1 MNRIVKVTARVGE
14 NLAGRCRA
22 AYIDGVLEGGPASF
36 EAWVVEAM
44 TAALTPAEK
53 KRGAGMSRLPRTGS
67 PRGDGRL
74 SFQAR
79 QLTRPTQV
87 DSTPQ
92 VECRYFQH
100 CQQWDAALVLLMSV
114 RERIGGPPRRRPR
127 TSSIPAGELTPTR
140 GGDWVM
146 TKGHRPSR
154 VRRLG
159 LDGKQKAQIA
169 VAVVTTL
176 PQLIWAIA
184 FLLSAR

>member
-1 MNRIVKVTARVGE
+1 M
-14 NLAGRCRA
+14 
-22 AYIDGVLEGGPASF
+22 
-36 EAWVVEAM
+36 
-44 TAALTPAEK
+44 
-53 KRGAGMSRLPRTGS
+53 
-67 PRGDGRL
+67 
-74 SFQAR
+74 
-79 QLTRPTQV
+79 
-87 DSTPQ
+87 
-92 VECRYFQH
+92 
-100 CQQWDAALVLLMSV
+100 LLMGV
-114 RERIGGPPRRRPR
+114 REKIGGPPRRRPR

-184 FLLSAR
+184 FLLSALIGR

>member
-1 MNRIVKVTARVGE
+1 M
-14 NLAGRCRA
+14 GR
-22 AYIDGVLEGGPASF
+22 
-36 EAWVVEAM
+36 M
-44 TAALTPAEK
+44 
-53 KRGAGMSRLPRTGS
+53 
-67 PRGDGRL
+67 
-74 SFQAR
+74 
-79 QLTRPTQV
+79 
-87 DSTPQ
+87 
-92 VECRYFQH
+92 
-100 CQQWDAALVLLMSV
+100 CQQWNAASVLLMGV
-114 RERIGGPPRRRPR
+114 RERIVGPPRRRPR

-184 FLLSAR
+184 FLLSALIGR